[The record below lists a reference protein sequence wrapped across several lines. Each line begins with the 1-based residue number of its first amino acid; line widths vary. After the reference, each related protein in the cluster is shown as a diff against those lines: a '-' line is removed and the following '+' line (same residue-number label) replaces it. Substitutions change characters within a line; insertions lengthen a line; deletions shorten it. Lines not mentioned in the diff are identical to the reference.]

1 MLELE
6 SRTNYCIRVGSGARE
21 RDGTR
26 SRLYISEGDRDLACD
41 RHEATVVRDE
51 LDTACFSDSHVTG
64 VVCAQPA
71 RRPVRNSRE
80 VGLDPLE
87 PGFIQGRCEFE
98 EIVFRPAPAAACD
111 VDALESQKRSRDY
124 H

>member
-21 RDGTR
+21 RDRTR

-64 VVCAQPA
+64 VVCAQSA
-71 RRPVRNSRE
+71 RRPRRHACE
-80 VGLDPLE
+80 FGLDPLE
-87 PGFIQGRCEFE
+87 ADVI
-98 EIVFRPAPAAACD
+98 EITCQFDKPSSPP
-111 VDALESQKRSRDY
+111 
-124 H
+124 